1 MSRSRDLA
9 NLADEA
15 TGGLVKAD
23 IGLGNVD
30 NTSDANKPIST
41 AQQPYVDAIQYQGEP
56 HIIPGVLYPA
66 IGGNDINGTDIDT
79 SHGST
84 YTYGTTHTDGRQ
96 YYYTDIKGSK
106 PIHKPCGAF
115 FGSQRHKFK
124 SLQLLEQETATH
136 GNNVYSIDGREWLR
150 LSDKTNAW
158 SIINDDYGH
167 HLFWNSTTDSN
178 EDFFEIV
185 GYFNGANLINLNGT
199 TQKSFAIKIDGSV
212 NNSLTDYNSHRTTV
226 DSPLV
231 ISRFVDAGGVTNI
244 PISTTLG
251 IHTLRLELHGSVQYL
266 RTFGIELIAQDT
278 SNRNNIQIPSQ
289 NVVSYG
295 KKFTVSAEGNSGHH
309 FNPFNNQAIGNTT
322 SHGKNTT
329 GWTSYD
335 STLDTATSLGLDAWV
350 DSGNYYRP
358 VNGGRIVKWVDSSG
372 NIKTSVNMMPPA
384 GRHISGGG
392 NNGLPTGTSWLTS
405 YQPSFMAGAI
415 DHSQAEVAKTF
426 NWREFGNGN
435 ANAGPVTGSTGGSY
449 KDFSMLYEFTATNC
463 AFVMDDG
470 LTSLTGNDVHI
481 DTKDVHGD
489 ANGDGFYFTF
499 IGTGITL
506 MNKESSAGTDHLVQN
521 LPYGAH
527 IVKYFRSSGADPT
540 LVVDGVTIT
549 CATGTYSSLNEL
561 TFYQPKKPPI
571 PEEAVV
577 LCDYMLMADFVPQ
590 TAHGGQYIS
599 KGTRMCTNARD
610 IFVDRSSGAVTFN
623 QDPGSVS
630 TGFRVYPSTNAGS
643 NTEFKVRL
651 PAFATNYVVRGRY
664 MNDRALLYIG
674 NSTTT
679 STYDNNDAYGSYAH
693 LTNDENLGIQNWGM
707 NSKSGKQAILEAFC
721 FATPTHTSSHYQ
733 SFETPFLH
741 ELVGGDRNMEQTNL
755 VCSPDGKTWDQLTR
769 DTTYLGDAVLQIT
782 EAGDAYAD
790 NTTVIFTDI
799 RGTVGNRAMFN
810 KKHFAIAYDRQI
822 CLISGTYVISPM
834 SMTGS
839 NNTGGHVARIYLNG
853 SHVVSGYGTLSG
865 YSTATNQVELYLNR
879 GDYIQIKGLWHA
891 NSAVSSYRI
900 TKVRKD

>member
-1 MSRSRDLA
+1 MSRSRDLGDVGSKA
-9 NLADEA
+9 NFLDNVS
-15 TGGLVKAD
+15 TD
-23 IGLGNVD
+23 LGD
-30 NTSDANKPIST
+30 YSGQSI
-41 AQQPYVDAIQYQGEP
+41 P
-56 HIIPGVLYPA
+56 HIVPRYLHPA
-66 IGGNDINGTDIDT
+66 IEGKSYAGVDLKSLVTAGNYVWGDVYSGDNRR
-79 SHGST
+79 
-84 YTYGTTHTDGRQ
+84 YF
-96 YYYTDIKGSK
+96 YTDIKGSRK
-106 PIHKPCGAF
+106 ILDARIGAH

-124 SLQLLEQETATH
+124 SKQLLEQETATH
-136 GNNVYSIDGREWLR
+136 GENVYSVDGRDWVRVVGPDWTEQNDTWGTGWY
-150 LSDKTNAW
+150 SPNNATTN
-158 SIINDDYGH
+158 SH
-167 HLFWNSTTDSN
+167 
-178 EDFFEIV
+178 FFEIV
-185 GYFNGANLINLNGT
+185 GYFSDANISGYAST
-199 TQKSFAIKIDGSV
+199 TRDVSV
-212 NNSLTDYNSHRTTV
+212 TV
-226 DSPLV
+226 DGGTPTTNTGLTASVGTPLDH
-231 ISRFVDAGGVTNI
+231 RYVDAGSSINLGLNQ
-244 PISTTLG
+244 TLG
-251 IHTLRLELHGSVQYL
+251 IHTLKIGNVNGDYCGVLFNV
-266 RTFGIELIAQDT
+266 ELIAQDT